1 MKLKLQR
8 VIRLT
13 SDEINHKKLRT
24 RKLHNYTILHYSPF
38 KAVWDWFVLLLVVYT
53 AIFTPYAAAFL
64 LNDDER
70 RAKLN
75 KEAETRAGEG
85 LKSSY
90 SEPLVVLDLIVDVMF
105 IVDIFINFRTT
116 FIDDVKGE
124 VVSDPPKIAKHYL
137 KGWFVI
143 DVLAAIPFDLILF
156 VVANDEKT
164 TTTMGLLKSARLLR
178 LLRVARRLDQYSQ
191 YAPAVIC
198 LLMCAFTLVAHWMA
212 CCWYS
217 IGERERSKE
226 YGWLNQLSRDVN
238 ETYRGDDT
246 GGPSPQS
253 KYVTSLYFTLTILT
267 TVGFGNV
274 APNTD
279 AEKLFAICMMLAGS
293 LMFACI
299 FGNMTAIIERLYEG
313 MARYHQQLTLVKE
326 FVKFHN
332 VPHPLRR
339 RLQEYFKHA
348 WVYSNGNDLQEVDE
362 VMKDFP
368 DFLQADISLHLNRNL
383 LNGSP
388 AFKGVNHGCLR
399 ALSVKFQNTHTA
411 PGDILLHRGDS
422 LNQMYFISRGSLEIL
437 RGNDVLAI
445 LGKGDVVGENFC
457 QRPLVGRSKGTVRAL
472 TYCDLLTLYREDLM
486 DVITMYPDFRQH
498 FAEKVEV
505 TIDMRDTELDKI
517 IPDIAP
523 KVNHWPGAKTV
534 LNRRFSAVVAAAQ
547 AARKMKSEQRSR
559 VTLTPCPSTETVAS
573 KTGSESSKRG
583 SDGSKIRDSLFSF
596 QSGKWKKKPGKFD
609 TLVSVETNEQDDDED
624 GDDQNVPLMRRKYRH
639 YTEPL
644 RTTGKTSTD
653 QRNLHRSCPLRDT
666 RNDEA
671 TPPSSELGNR
681 EAPEG
686 AVTSSLNRLNAKASS
701 IDLDNNN
708 LGCFV
713 DNNAIHFR
721 IDGLY
726 KQLGEI
732 ERKFDEQKAA
742 IIECLLGKAHPP
754 ISGDRE
760 TRRGM
765 QSASNPVLNMASRP
779 GGGRHIDVVLA
790 PAGVGTSSDPTISLT
805 GKEQKRDK
813 MQAGKPT
820 NHTDHPLIELD
831 VINEPMANS
840 LSGASP
846 EEDSRTEQS
855 KNVVVT
861 SSSHPPQD
869 PKQQEGSTEKLPH
882 LRSKKVGRDKFY
894 QRGPGR
900 SRGNGRPF
908 AMPGRVSMG
917 NRSPNTRAPVLS
929 FPPVKGPDESGEVIW
944 LERRGEETGGTRVS
958 STSSC

>member
-1 MKLKLQR
+1 MRNKGLQLEKSE

-13 SDEINHKKLRT
+13 SDEINHKKLRS

-85 LKSSY
+85 LSSSY
-90 SEPLVVLDLIVDVMF
+90 TEPLVILDLIVDIMF

-124 VVSDPPKIAKHYL
+124 VVSDPAKIAKHYL

-156 VVANDEKT
+156 GLANDEKT

-191 YAPAVIC
+191 YAPAVIF

-217 IGERERSKE
+217 IGEGERDLD
-226 YGWLNQLSRDVN
+226 YGWLNQLSRDIN
-238 ETYRGDDT
+238 ETYREDDT
-246 GGPSPQS
+246 GGPSAQS

-274 APNTD
+274 APTTD
-279 AEKLFAICMMLAGS
+279 VEKLFAICMMLVGS

-388 AFKGVNHGCLR
+388 AFKGVEHGCLR

-437 RGNDVLAI
+437 RGNVVLAI
-445 LGKGDVVGENFC
+445 LGKNDVVGENFC

-486 DVITMYPDFRQH
+486 DVIKMYPDFREH

-517 IPDIAP
+517 VPDIAP
-523 KVNHWPGAKTV
+523 KMNHWPSTKTV

-547 AARKMKSEQRSR
+547 AARKSKEQQQQRSGQGGGAGGGGSGGR
-559 VTLTPCPSTETVAS
+559 VELTPCPSTETVAS
-573 KTGSESSKRG
+573 KAGSEASC
-583 SDGSKIRDSLFSF
+583 RDSAFTF
-596 QSGKWKKKPGKFD
+596 QSGKWKRKPSKIN
-609 TLVSVETNEQDDDED
+609 TVVSIETKDDED
-624 GDDQNVPLMRRKYRH
+624 KDESDPEVPLMQRKYRH
-639 YTEPL
+639 YTEPHQ
-644 RTTGKTSTD
+644 RGSKTAEQKHSLVRD
-653 QRNLHRSCPLRDT
+653 AHRSVEKAVAL
-666 RNDEA
+666 
-671 TPPSSELGNR
+671 SSLGNR

-686 AVTSSLNRLNAKASS
+686 AVTASLPSVSPRAGAA
-701 IDLDNNN
+701 DPDNNN
-708 LGCFV
+708 VGYFV
-713 DNNAIHFR
+713 DNNAIHSR

-726 KQLGEI
+726 TQLGAI

-742 IIECLLGKAHPP
+742 IIECLIGK
-754 ISGDRE
+754 
-760 TRRGM
+760 
-765 QSASNPVLNMASRP
+765 SRP
-779 GGGRHIDVVLA
+779 GGREGRPAAYLGTHPVGNTRSMDRRPDDVSGPTRDA
-790 PAGVGTSSDPTISLT
+790 AGGDPNSGPTLD
-805 GKEQKRDK
+805 KQKQD
-813 MQAGKPT
+813 PSYS
-820 NHTDHPLIELD
+820 NHSDHPLIELG
-831 VINEPMANS
+831 VATTPVANA
-840 LSGASP
+840 LGGAPP
-846 EEDSRTEQS
+846 EGTARTAS
-855 KNVVVT
+855 DRPKPVVVT
-861 SSSHPPQD
+861 SSSLPPQQD
-869 PKQQEGSTEKLPH
+869 SRPPEASEKLPQ
-882 LRSKKVGRDKFY
+882 LRTKNFR
-894 QRGPGR
+894 QRGAGPGR

-908 AMPGRVSMG
+908 SVPGRVSMG
-917 NRSPNTRAPVLS
+917 SRSPNARAPSLTFPVL
-929 FPPVKGPDESGEVIW
+929 KGEDESGEVIW
-944 LERRGEETGGTRVS
+944 LERRGEELSGSRIS
-958 STSSC
+958 STSC

>member
-1 MKLKLQR
+1 MKNSK

-13 SDEINHKKLRT
+13 SDEINHKKLRS

-85 LKSSY
+85 LSSSY
-90 SEPLVVLDLIVDVMF
+90 TEPLVILDLIVDIMF

-124 VVSDPPKIAKHYL
+124 VVSDPAKIAKHYL

-156 VVANDEKT
+156 GLANDEKT

-198 LLMCAFTLVAHWMA
+198 LLMSAFTLVAHWMA

-217 IGERERSKE
+217 IGEGERDLE

-238 ETYRGDDT
+238 ETYREDET
-246 GGPSPQS
+246 GGPSAQS

-274 APNTD
+274 APTTD
-279 AEKLFAICMMLAGS
+279 VEKMFAICMMLVGS

-388 AFKGVNHGCLR
+388 AFKGVEHGCLR

-437 RGNDVLAI
+437 RGNVVLAI
-445 LGKGDVVGENFC
+445 LGKNDVVGENFC

-486 DVITMYPDFRQH
+486 DVIKMYPDFRQH

-517 IPDIAP
+517 VPDIAP
-523 KVNHWPGAKTV
+523 KMNHWPGAKTV

-547 AARKMKSEQRSR
+547 AARKNLEHQRQQQGGVGGGGGR
-559 VTLTPCPSTETVAS
+559 VELTPCPSTETVAS
-573 KTGSESSKRG
+573 RTGSETSRIDSS
-583 SDGSKIRDSLFSF
+583 FTF
-596 QSGKWKKKPGKFD
+596 QSGKWKKKPSKID
-609 TLVSVETNEQDDDED
+609 TVVSIETKGQED
-624 GDDQNVPLMRRKYRH
+624 REESDPEVPLMQRKYRH
-639 YTEPL
+639 YTEPP
-644 RTTGKTSTD
+644 RGGSKHTD
-653 QRNLHRSCPLRDT
+653 QRRSIIRETGRPTDEPAPL
-666 RNDEA
+666 
-671 TPPSSELGNR
+671 SSLGNR

-686 AVTSSLNRLNAKASS
+686 AVTSSLHPISPKAGTAG
-701 IDLDNNN
+701 LDNNN
-708 LGCFV
+708 VGCYV
-713 DNNAIHFR
+713 DNNAIHGR

-726 KQLGEI
+726 KQLGAI

-742 IIECLLGKAHPP
+742 IIECLLGKSRPVSRDSRPVAYPGTHPGANARSLNRRTDDASVP
-754 ISGDRE
+754 ASEASSGDPNLISGKQKQDP
-760 TRRGM
+760 
-765 QSASNPVLNMASRP
+765 AYSNHS
-779 GGGRHIDVVLA
+779 
-790 PAGVGTSSDPTISLT
+790 
-805 GKEQKRDK
+805 E
-813 MQAGKPT
+813 
-820 NHTDHPLIELD
+820 HPLIELG
-831 VINEPMANS
+831 VASEPVANS
-840 LSGASP
+840 LGGTSP
-846 EEDSRTEQS
+846 EGTARTASSDRS
-855 KNVVVT
+855 KPLVVT
-861 SSSHPPQD
+861 SSSLPPQQD
-869 PKQQEGSTEKLPH
+869 SQRPAPEASTEKLPQ
-882 LRSKKVGRDKFY
+882 LRPKNFR

-908 AMPGRVSMG
+908 SVPGRISVG
-917 NRSPNTRAPVLS
+917 NRSPNTRAPSLT
-929 FPPVKGPDESGEVIW
+929 FPALKGEDDSGEVIW
-944 LERRGEETGGTRVS
+944 LERRGEEMGGSRMS
-958 STSSC
+958 STSC